1 MDPPHTAVVAES
13 ADWQLASGSAEETGG
28 VPHVPSQAQA
38 PTCRAESQ
46 AGDQL
51 QHPSDQTA
59 SVQQA
64 SLHAH
69 RRKNGV
75 GMYTNRC
82 DQNESFKD
90 FFVNN

>member
-1 MDPPHTAVVAES
+1 MDPSHSAVVAEPT
-13 ADWQLASGSAEETGG
+13 DRQLASGSAEETGG
-28 VPHVPSQAQA
+28 VPHVPPQAQA

-64 SLHAH
+64 CLHAH

-75 GMYTNRC
+75 GTYST
-82 DQNESFKD
+82 
-90 FFVNN
+90 